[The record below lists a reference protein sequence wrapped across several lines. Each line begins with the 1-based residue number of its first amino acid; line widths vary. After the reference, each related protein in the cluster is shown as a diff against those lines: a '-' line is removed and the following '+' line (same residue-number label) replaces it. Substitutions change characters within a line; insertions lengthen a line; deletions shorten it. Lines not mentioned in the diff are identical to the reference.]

1 MGHAAHGWRYSISI
15 HYPGGIMSRPYDS
28 REPIVFVVD
37 DDASICEGIC
47 NLLESVGL
55 RAKTFGST
63 QEFLDN
69 WNEDM
74 PGCLVLDVRLPG
86 ITGIEFQ
93 EELARS
99 GINIPIIFMTAHGDI
114 PMVRKVMKAGA
125 IEFLT
130 KPFQRE
136 ELLHGIGQA
145 LETDRARRVAWESER
160 SIQTRFQSLTS
171 REREVMNLVTSGML
185 NKQVAADL
193 CLSEITIKQHRR
205 RVMEKMQADSL
216 ADLVRM
222 ADKLQ
227 RLIQASSNK
236 R

>member
-1 MGHAAHGWRYSISI
+1 MNHPNDIAA
-15 HYPGGIMSRPYDS
+15 PT
-28 REPIVFVVD
+28 VFVVD

-63 QEFLDN
+63 KEFLAN

-86 ITGIEFQ
+86 MTGIEFQ
-93 EELARS
+93 EQLARS
-99 GINIPIIFMTAHGDI
+99 GTHIPIVFMTAHGDV

-145 LETDRARRVAWESER
+145 LESDRARRVAWESER
-160 SIQTRFQSLTS
+160 SVQARFESLTA
-171 REREVMNLVTSGML
+171 RERQVMSMVTAGML

-193 CLSEITIKQHRR
+193 CLSEITVKQHRR

-222 ADKLQ
+222 ADKLHQ
-227 RLIQASSNK
+227 LNLLSPDK
-236 R
+236 RY